1 MTQQKK
7 QTRRSISVRGDIYD
21 RVHKY
26 CQDNDTSMSSFVEDR
41 ILNYLDGVEDLPPRT
56 EVEKVVTVIEKTIE
70 VPQVSV
76 EVRDEPVNLIPP
88 PPQIKRDNFN
98 DLDEKQI
105 REEIRQHFT
114 F

>member
-21 RVHKY
+21 RVHKF
-26 CQDNDTSMSSFVEDR
+26 CQDNEMSMSSFVEDR
-41 ILNYLDGVEDLPPRT
+41 ILNYLDGADDTPVKVQAAPVNPVVAAIEEP
-56 EVEKVVTVIEKTIE
+56 VEKVE
-70 VPQVSV
+70 VK
-76 EVRDEPVNLIPP
+76 ETAPVLAPP
-88 PPQIKRDNFN
+88 PPPARKENFN
-98 DLDEKQI
+98 EMDEKQI